1 MEDIDKIIGWGGGK
15 MVNRKMQALQ
25 SKKSKEGQGG

>member
-1 MEDIDKIIGWGGGK
+1 MEDIDKIIGGGSK